1 MAPSTLTSPGMISA
15 QGWNSATP
23 EIKTISGG
31 DLRAALAAGLEDFKL
46 MPSHLVFLTLIY
58 PLLGIVL
65 AALAFGNDLLPLVY
79 PLITGFALLGP
90 LAAIGMYELSRRRER
105 GLPTGW
111 TESFDV
117 LRNPAI
123 GSIAALGIMLLVLFG
138 LWLLTAQALA
148 GWLYGTQMPSS
159 IVAFFG
165 DVLTTGRGWTLIILG
180 GLAGFAFAVLVLMVS
195 VVSFPLLV
203 DRNVGAATA
212 VETSLRAVRAN
223 PGPMAVWGLT
233 VAGLL
238 ALGSIPFFLGLAV
251 VLPVLGHA
259 TWHLYRRLV
268 VPVAAPAT

>member
-1 MAPSTLTSPGMISA
+1 MAA
-15 QGWNSATP
+15 A
-23 EIKTISGG
+23 TISSPTARPGSNPARPDVRTITNA
-31 DLRAALAAGLEDFKL
+31 DLRAALAAGLEDFRL

-58 PLLGIVL
+58 PLLGLVL
-65 AALAFGNDLLPLVY
+65 ASLAFGSDLLPLVY

-123 GSIAALGIMLLVLFG
+123 GSIAALGLMLFVLFG
-138 LWLLTAQALA
+138 LWLLTAQALS
-148 GWLYGTQMPSS
+148 GWLYGQAIPPS
-159 IVAFFG
+159 VTAFFV
-165 DVLTTGRGWTLIILG
+165 DVLTTGRGWALIVLG

-203 DRNVGAATA
+203 DRNIGAAAA
-212 VETSLRAVRAN
+212 VETSLRAARAN

-233 VAGLL
+233 VATLL
-238 ALGSIPFFLGLAV
+238 ALGSVPFFLGLAV
-251 VLPVLGHA
+251 VLPILGHA
-259 TWHLYRRLV
+259 TWHLYRRMV
-268 VPVAAPAT
+268 VRAG